1 MSRKGTRTS
10 ASFESV
16 GARPVIG
23 LRHMEFIGGDM
34 NCGLAESRARSVA
47 IQRDSDTAPLK
58 FGGAVMKS
66 TLGAMLALVLAATS
80 LAPEAAYARD
90 YRHYDH
96 GRSYYDHYRR
106 RGRGD
111 AVAAGV
117 AGLVFGAILGA
128 AVTSRHRRDRCDN
141 GCGGY

>member
-1 MSRKGTRTS
+1 MKG
-10 ASFESV
+10 
-16 GARPVIG
+16 
-23 LRHMEFIGGDM
+23 
-34 NCGLAESRARSVA
+34 
-47 IQRDSDTAPLK
+47 
-58 FGGAVMKS
+58 

-96 GRSYYDHYRR
+96 GRSYYDHDRR
-106 RGRGD
+106 RGNGD

-128 AVTSRHRRDRCDN
+128 AVTSHNRRDRCDN
-141 GCGGY
+141 GCSYYNDGYSDGDGYYGRPPALCITRERRWDPYDGREVIIEDRRPC